1 MRRGTSKNITGPFAK
16 KKAAR
21 QNQLPTSSLGLRY
34 LDAFCIT
41 YLCGNVLQ
49 AIVDSTPLIPRS
61 SMYTFGSASRESTRS
76 NIIYEAIVLLSRLLC
91 AAIVNRLE
99 ETRRQHCVARGCVPA
114 TLFFT
119 ATQLH
124 RRVADH
130 ALTVIFGA
138 SIQYGSRSCCEGSHN
153 FSPMTVYSYADA
165 QLRLT

>member
-1 MRRGTSKNITGPFAK
+1 MRRGTSNNF
-16 KKAAR
+16 KAAR

-41 YLCGNVLQ
+41 YLCGYVLQ
-49 AIVDSTPLIPRS
+49 AVVDFTPLISRS

-130 ALTVIFGA
+130 VLTVFSVPLYNTVHDRAVRALI
-138 SIQYGSRSCCEGSHN
+138 ISRE
-153 FSPMTVYSYADA
+153 
-165 QLRLT
+165 